1 MEIRRL
7 STEDIEDVKSAILCI
22 FSAEPWNDVWSESQ
36 LNAYVIELIDNKN
49 SLPFGLYDDE
59 RIIGISL
66 GRLKHWCEG
75 TEYWIDE
82 FGIMPEK
89 QSKGLG
95 REFLNKIEFLLKEDG
110 IDTIV
115 LLTERT
121 VPAYRFYK
129 RNGFAEST
137 EQAFMVKTDL

>member
-1 MEIRRL
+1 
-7 STEDIEDVKSAILCI
+7 
-22 FSAEPWNDVWSESQ
+22 
-36 LNAYVIELIDNKN
+36 
-49 SLPFGLYDDE
+49 
-59 RIIGISL
+59 
-66 GRLKHWCEG
+66 
-75 TEYWIDE
+75 
-82 FGIMPEK
+82 MPEK

-95 REFLNKIEFLLKEDG
+95 RKFLSKIEFLLKEDG